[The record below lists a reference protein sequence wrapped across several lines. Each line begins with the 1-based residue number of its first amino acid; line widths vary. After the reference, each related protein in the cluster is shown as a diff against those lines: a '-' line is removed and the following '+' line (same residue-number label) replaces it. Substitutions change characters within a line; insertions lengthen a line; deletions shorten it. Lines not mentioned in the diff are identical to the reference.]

1 MCWEL
6 HGACVTIGVG
16 DPGSVWP
23 ELLGPLSLVVPLGH
37 SQCLRVGR
45 VPCGSDS
52 SPQRLLLSCPGE
64 RPARPQGS
72 SEDRKSTRLNSSH

>member
-37 SQCLRVGR
+37 SQCL
-45 VPCGSDS
+45 
-52 SPQRLLLSCPGE
+52 
-64 RPARPQGS
+64 
-72 SEDRKSTRLNSSH
+72 